1 MATNG
6 LVIAGLG
13 SGSGKTTLTLGILRA
28 LSRRAVAEGAA
39 KIQLDARFFDNVGDT
54 LSAEFRESNIFQFK
68 LFITHFSF
76 LNFTCKNHGVAALC
90 LLLRSLL
97 LFGSRFEYIACI

>member
-28 LSRRAVAEGAA
+28 LSRRGVRGIASAVPSTM
-39 KIQLDARFFDNVGDT
+39 LSFDQFSLQGLVGT
-54 LSAEFRESNIFQFK
+54 VTVPGSPSG
-68 LFITHFSF
+68 T
-76 LNFTCKNHGVAALC
+76 
-90 LLLRSLL
+90 RS
-97 LFGSRFEYIACI
+97 

>member
-28 LSRRAVAEGAA
+28 LSRR
-39 KIQLDARFFDNVGDT
+39 
-54 LSAEFRESNIFQFK
+54 SPM
-68 LFITHFSF
+68 
-76 LNFTCKNHGVAALC
+76 
-90 LLLRSLL
+90 LLLLL
-97 LFGSRFEYIACI
+97 PPVLHLLRRRVLP